1 MFGEATVS
9 FSALLP
15 NAPETKAMGDEPSKD
30 IETLHL
36 VIFDENGMLVET
48 RKADFVGS
56 SATHSTD
63 NSTDHYYERQFKVTL
78 SITDQ
83 PRKIHFIANCPV
95 DQITYGHEASIIGNL
110 YVTKSDSNLENKTKH
125 ETAYWASAS
134 VPNLMIKTDD
144 EGNSTF
150 ISQATQNAFTCVPM
164 LRNFAHIIVRSTAE
178 NFTFEG
184 FYVYNTIDMGTVAP
198 YNNKIQGFQS
208 FINSTTG
215 TKYSY
220 PQLMD
225 LEDNGRSVS
234 YEGHALAAAKL
245 NRTLSD
251 IVELDETKDGQVSL
265 PFYMYERRISVNG
278 SDESLW
284 HESPPHLIIK
294 GRYGDEAS
302 SYYKVDLVYQTK
314 TVDNIETKE
323 YYHILR
329 NFRYQF
335 TIDKVQKSGY
345 PSIDAAIEGAPNN
358 ILSGSTTTSEF
369 TNISDQKG
377 RLWVSYTTQT
387 LVEGG
392 DITFMY
398 KYVPDITTDAD
409 AVNNKIDPDQK
420 YGESGGVIVLEDM
433 LGNVITDYKVAE
445 KNITGGEWD
454 GFREVTLTVKDPT
467 AATQN
472 QSIIVRT
479 KDNSDLYREV
489 KFYLKKKLN
498 LIVDCPEMVKAA
510 IDENVK
516 IDIIIPDD
524 SEITADMFPMDLAIE
539 TWNMSVSPNTQL
551 NDFALPVV
559 TGPSTIAE
567 KKGLQ
572 SYYFLYTIETYDDY
586 KDNVV
591 EGVGMTISTNWKT
604 SVVDNKTFVVVTNK
618 YFNYAYDSWVNTAG
632 QTMDNPFAYFKNLKF
647 SKIPEAANG
656 DVIFTFAYDESVTD
670 NKETATITF
679 VGAMADPA
687 NDSRLTLKSSDPAT
701 GTYTYT
707 FTPAPGTDGTIAIV
721 QQISLKTV
729 AARGDVSVSMQS
741 ASYKQTTL
749 TDKSRPYY
757 KFDGSFSQTEPLN
770 PAAQTPVSY
779 SFYVNYPVEEIT
791 ITMDGLDLIQETVAM
806 DLATRASEPT
816 ITGSNGVY
824 KYYPNGTT
832 GKVTLSLQ
840 TTNTTA
846 ITGTKTHSI
855 TLSDGGEYYLDETN
869 TIQQVGKVT
878 KTGTLTFDSKDKRVS
893 RTNEEQVWLYDSIT
907 FTNDKAS
914 ATQNVEDNVKPVRL
928 RASLSVTVSVPS
940 GGVITKIVFDCNA
953 NDYATALKNSIDT
966 TVTVTV
972 SQDKVTV
979 TPKGTS
985 NEFKIIKLTGEVRL
999 DGITVTYDI

>member
-15 NAPETKAMGDEPSKD
+15 NAPETKAMGDEPSED

-48 RKADFVGS
+48 RKADFVDS
-56 SATHSTD
+56 IATRG
-63 NSTDHYYERQFKVTL
+63 TDHYYERQFKVTL

-95 DQITYGHEASIIGNL
+95 NQIAYGHEASIIGNL
-110 YVTKSDSNLENKTKH
+110 YVSNG

-134 VPNLMIKTDD
+134 VPNLMVETDD
-144 EGNSTF
+144 DGNSSF
-150 ISQATQNAFTCVPM
+150 KSQATQNAFTCIPM
-164 LRNFAHIIVRSTAE
+164 LRNFAHIIVRSTAKD
-178 NFTFEG
+178 FKFEG

-208 FINSTTG
+208 FINPATG

-251 IVELDETKDGQVSL
+251 IVELDETKDGHVSL

-294 GRYGDEAS
+294 GKHGNEAS
-302 SYYKVDLVYQTK
+302 SYYKVDLVYQTN
-314 TVDNIETKE
+314 TADSIETKV

-345 PSIDAAIEGAPNN
+345 PSIEAAIEGAPNN

-387 LVEGG
+387 LVESGEV
-392 DITFMY
+392 TFMY
-398 KYVPDITTDAD
+398 KYVPNITTD
-409 AVNNKIDPDQK
+409 AVNNKIDPDQR
-420 YGESGGVIVLEDM
+420 YGEAGGVIVLEDM
-433 LGNVITDYKVAE
+433 LGNVITDYKVDE

-454 GFREVTLTVKDPT
+454 GFREVTLTVKEPT

-472 QSIIVRT
+472 QTIIVRT

-498 LIVDCPEMVKAA
+498 LTVDCPDTVPAA

-516 IDIIIPDD
+516 IDIIVPDD
-524 SEITADMFPMDLAIE
+524 PEITADMFPMELAIE

-559 TGPSTIAE
+559 TGPSTITE

-572 SYYFLYTIETYDDY
+572 SYYFVYTIETYEDY
-586 KDNVV
+586 KNNLV

-604 SVVDNKTFVVVTNK
+604 SMIDNKTFVVVTNK

-632 QTMDNPFAYFKNLKF
+632 QAMDNPFAYFKNLKF

-656 DVIFTFAYDESVTD
+656 DVIFTFAYDESVTPD
-670 NKETATITF
+670 KETATITF
-679 VGAMADPA
+679 VGAMADSA
-687 NDSRLTLKSSDPAT
+687 NDSRLTLKSSDPTT

-707 FTPAPGTDGTIAIV
+707 FTPAPGTDGTIAAA

-757 KFDGSFSQTEPLN
+757 KFDGSFSQTEPLSS
-770 PAAQTPVSY
+770 AAHTPVSY

-791 ITMDGLDLIQETVAM
+791 ITMDGLDLIQESVAM
-806 DLATRASEPT
+806 DPATRASEPT

-832 GKVTLSLQ
+832 GKVTLALQ
-840 TTNTTA
+840 TANTTA
-846 ITGTKTHSI
+846 ITGTKTLSI
-855 TLSDGGEYYLDETN
+855 TLSDGGEYYLDETD

-878 KTGTLTFDSKDKRVS
+878 KTGTLTFDSKDKRIS
-893 RTNEEQVWLYDSIT
+893 ITYEKQVWSYDSIT

-914 ATQNVEDNVKPVRL
+914 ATQYVEDNAKPVRL
-928 RASLSVTVSVPS
+928 RASSSVTVSVPS
-940 GGVITKIVFDCNA
+940 GGVITKIVFDCNT
-953 NDYATALKNSIDT
+953 NDYATVLKNSIGT
-966 TVTVTV
+966 TATVTVL
-972 SQDKVTV
+972 QDKVTV
-979 TPKGTS
+979 TPNGTS
-985 NEFKIIKLTGEVRL
+985 NEFKIIKLTGQVRL

>member
-1 MFGEATVS
+1 MLFSCQKPELIELESNKTPGEGVYGEATVS

-15 NAPETKAMGDEPSKD
+15 NAPETKAMGDNPSTD
-30 IETLHL
+30 IKTLHL

-48 RKADFVGS
+48 RKADFVGG
-56 SATHSTD
+56 SATHG
-63 NSTDHYYERQFKVTL
+63 TDHYYERQFKVTL

-83 PRKIHFIANCPV
+83 PRRIHFIANCPV
-95 DQITYGHEASIIGNL
+95 DQIAYGHEASIIGNL
-110 YVTKSDSNLENKTKH
+110 YVSNG

-134 VPNLMIKTDD
+134 VPNLMVETD
-144 EGNSTF
+144 EVTKNSTF
-150 ISQATQNAFTCVPM
+150 ISQATQNAFVCIPM

-208 FINSTTG
+208 FINPTTG
-215 TKYSY
+215 IKYSY
-220 PQLMD
+220 PQLMG

-245 NRTLSD
+245 NTTLSD
-251 IVELDETKDGQVSL
+251 IVRLDETKDGQVSL

-294 GRYGDEAS
+294 GKHGNEAS
-302 SYYKVDLVYQTK
+302 SYYKVDLVYQTN
-314 TVDNIETKE
+314 TVDGIETKE

-387 LVEGG
+387 IVEGG
-392 DITFMY
+392 EVTFMY
-398 KYVPDITTDAD
+398 KYVPDITTD

-420 YGESGGVIVLEDM
+420 YGEEGGVIVLEDM

-445 KNITGGEWD
+445 KNIEGGTWD
-454 GFREVTLTVKDPT
+454 GFREVTLTVKEPT
-467 AATQN
+467 ASTQN

-489 KFYLKKKLN
+489 KYYLKKKLN
-498 LIVDCPEMVKAA
+498 LTVDCPETVPAA

-524 SEITADMFPMDLAIE
+524 SEITADMFPMELAIE
-539 TWNMSVSPNTQL
+539 TWNMSVSPNTLL

-572 SYYFLYTIETYDDY
+572 SYYFVYTIETYEDY
-586 KDNVV
+586 KNNLV

-604 SVVDNKTFVVVTNK
+604 SMIDNKTFVVVTNK

-632 QTMDNPFAYFKNLKF
+632 QAMDNPFAYFKNLKF
-647 SKIPEAANG
+647 SKIPDSANG
-656 DVIFTFAYDESVTD
+656 DVIFTFAYDESVTHD
-670 NKETATITF
+670 KETATITF
-679 VGAMADPA
+679 VGLKADPTT
-687 NDSRLTLKSSDPAT
+687 DSRLTLKSSDSNT

-707 FTPAPGTDGTIAIV
+707 FTPAPGADGTIAAA

-741 ASYKQTTL
+741 NSYKQTTL
-749 TDKSRPYY
+749 ADKSRPLY
-757 KFDGSFSQTEPLN
+757 KFDGSFSQTDPLS
-770 PAAQTPVSY
+770 PAVHTPVSY

-791 ITMDGLDLIQETVAM
+791 VAMDGLELAETAAS
-806 DLATRASEPT
+806 LEPATRASAPT
-816 ITGSNGVY
+816 IEGSNGVY

-832 GKVTLSLQ
+832 GKVTLALQ
-840 TTNTTA
+840 TANTTA
-846 ITGTKTHSI
+846 ITGTKTLSI
-855 TLSDGGEYYLDETN
+855 TLSDGGEYYLDETK

-878 KTGTLTFDSKDKRVS
+878 YSGNITTTGAQTV
-893 RTNEEQVWLYDSIT
+893 NEINSIT
-907 FTNDKAS
+907 SATITSINVNDGAERTYTTAS
-914 ATQNVEDNVKPVRL
+914 ATATAANKSIN
-928 RASLSVTVSVPS
+928 VSVS
-940 GGVITKIVFDCNA
+940 IEGLKITGENVDN
-953 NDYATALKNSIDT
+953 DT
-966 TVTVTV
+966 TVTIDVEV
-972 SQDKVTV
+972 KYRKKKSDKNDT
-979 TPKGTS
+979 T
-985 NEFKIIKLTGEVRL
+985 
-999 DGITVTYDI
+999 ITVTITKKISDLSGLSLQ